1 MCKPKDSDACLEAAG
16 SNWKGYTC
24 RHSTQWC
31 TSWGKDMKRCCPE
44 SCEVTWAFYES
55 TCRNDKGKGD
65 CKYPNEAQPD
75 ETQCAK
81 GRANF
86 IAGI

>member
-1 MCKPKDSDACLEAAG
+1 
-16 SNWKGYTC
+16 
-24 RHSTQWC
+24 
-31 TSWGKDMKRCCPE
+31 MKRCCPE

-86 IAGI
+86 IAGISLKIILDIYLVKITKLYISLISLSLRG